1 MLVHSVFFW
10 LKPDITKD
18 DRDFFFQEVNAL
30 AEIESVKGF
39 YCGKPAPTPPREVVD
54 TSYDCGLTVILS
66 DMSGHDSIKIIPFII
81 VYPKLLSSLGKGKDI
96 RRRLVFLTR
105 KPIR

>member
-30 AEIESVKGF
+30 AGIESVKGF
-39 YCGKPAPTPPREVVD
+39 YCGRPASTPPREVVD
-54 TSYDCGLTVILS
+54 TSYDCGLSVILS
-66 DMSGHDSIKIIPFII
+66 DMSGHDAYQDHPIHQRFIQNCSHLWEKVRI
-81 VYPKLLSSLGKGKDI
+81 YDAD
-96 RRRLVFLTR
+96 
-105 KPIR
+105 